1 MVLNKVMEPESC
13 VWALDS
19 GFVYTMRNIQSAMG
33 STQGD
38 LPLDSHRRMGLSLEK
53 YSRVQDTKT
62 NARGSPRDLRAAVL
76 GDHVVTAQTV
86 ADLAV
91 QLPAQEEQSQAYLL
105 IIIISRLIFRQIY
118 YLLKL

>member
-1 MVLNKVMEPESC
+1 
-13 VWALDS
+13 
-19 GFVYTMRNIQSAMG
+19 
-33 STQGD
+33 
-38 LPLDSHRRMGLSLEK
+38 MGLSLEK

-62 NARGSPRDLRAAVL
+62 NARGSPRDLCAAVL

>member
-1 MVLNKVMEPESC
+1 
-13 VWALDS
+13 
-19 GFVYTMRNIQSAMG
+19 
-33 STQGD
+33 
-38 LPLDSHRRMGLSLEK
+38 MGLSLEK